1 LPEPSGGDIFL
12 DFEADPFVDGGGLEY
27 LLGCFSIGNYTVR
40 WSFDRTQERA
50 SFEAFI
56 DLVGQQR
63 ERFPGLHVYHF
74 SPYEP
79 AALKRLMGRYAT
91 REDEV
96 DGLLRAGVF
105 VDLYGILKQTLR
117 ASVER
122 YSLKDL
128 EIFFGFDRSTDLRDA
143 RKSLTALEY
152 ALEFGEIS
160 SLPRDVLQTVEP
172 PLRQQER
179 PRPIAGLDRATDH
192 LLAFGDEQAVLGLE
206 VPPERGIAQP
216 DVIRQSLVG
225 RLADRDQAASRL
237 DRPGRATRR
246 NRSMIRSRVWT
257 ARRGSPPASTP
268 TSSPSSSAV
277 AGVQAVAAAA

>member
-1 LPEPSGGDIFL
+1 MCIRDRR
-12 DFEADPFVDGGGLEY
+12 
-27 LLGCFSIGNYTVR
+27 YTSR
-40 WSFDRTQERA
+40 WSFDRPRERET
-50 SFEAFI
+50 FESFI
-56 DLVGQQR
+56 DTVIEQQQR
-63 ERFPGLHVYHF
+63 FPKLHVYHF

-160 SLPRDVLQTVEP
+160 SLPRDVLQ
-172 PLRQQER
+172 
-179 PRPIAGLDRATDH
+179 
-192 LLAFGDEQAVLGLE
+192 
-206 VPPERGIAQP
+206 
-216 DVIRQSLVG
+216 
-225 RLADRDQAASRL
+225 
-237 DRPGRATRR
+237 
-246 NRSMIRSRVWT
+246 
-257 ARRGSPPASTP
+257 
-268 TSSPSSSAV
+268 
-277 AGVQAVAAAA
+277 